1 MKKIFLL
8 IGFIG
13 FVGLIGSFETTYS
26 RQTVCTNLT
35 SEIATFTD
43 INGNNWDWEL
53 EKGNFFQLGK
63 NYKLI
68 MNTNGT
74 SSIYDDQIKKI
85 EKNH

>member
-8 IGFIG
+8 ISFIG
-13 FVGLIGSFETTYS
+13 LVGLIGSFETTYS
-26 RQTVCTNLT
+26 RQTICTNLT

-43 INGNNWDWEL
+43 TNGNNWDWEL
-53 EKGNFFQLGK
+53 EKEDFFQLGK
-63 NYKLI
+63 SYKLI